1 MPRALILGDS
11 HVDANGF
18 GKTLEAALQA
28 KGYTVVR
35 FGVGATAARSWLAG
49 PVTRKGL
56 GAYRSLT
63 EAANAGPYDLALIV
77 LGTNDAAN
85 TYRASIEGG
94 PSMDRGIPVAAQQI
108 KQVAGSIPSRVT
120 WWIGPPAMGDSVV
133 YYNNA
138 SVDSLWNTAAPL
150 FAPYAF
156 DSRAITAPHAR
167 TKGASDG
174 VHYYG
179 TAATQWAQA
188 VAERVT
194 APSFLPMGVLGGAA
208 TGSTL
213 YWLLAGVVA
222 LVAVLGLR
230 GRDASEE

>member
-28 KGYTVVR
+28 KGYDVVR

-56 GAYRSLT
+56 GATRSLA

-85 TYRASIEGG
+85 TYRASVEGG
-94 PSMDRGIPVAAQQI
+94 PPLDRGIPAAAQQI
-108 KQVAGSIPSRVT
+108 KQVAGSIPARVT
-120 WWIGPPAMGDSVV
+120 WWIGPPAMGDSVA

-138 SVDSLWNTAAPL
+138 SVDALWNAASPL

-156 DSRAITAPHAR
+156 DSRPITAPYAR

-179 TAATQWAQA
+179 TPATQWAQA
-188 VAERVT
+188 VADRVT
-194 APSFLPMGVLGGAA
+194 SPALLPLGVLGGV
-208 TGSTL
+208 GSGATL
-213 YWLLAGVVA
+213 YWLLAGVVT
-222 LVAVLGLR
+222 LIAVLGLR
-230 GRDASEE
+230 GRAASEE